1 MEPDGGIVDQMWE
14 KISQTQPLLGMSTD
28 EVFITFQ
35 NLQLAANLPYGL
47 LNMNVEIKIF
57 IDTDTKEVA
66 WCRHFTTTTRILRV
80 FLSCANYR
88 LCYLNLAGI
97 TKLKCERKNE
107 KNSGRSSKITLS
119 GKWPIRVALRH
130 IKGEKGS
137 FPVGVRHPKTALR
150 KLFII
155 YTWTVADP
163 GEGLGPLLLLDQT
176 KAQRAEKTFLET
188 TPTYLRVWMTAP
200 PPPPPP
206 PPRYLKVCIRHCMN
220 VPDNRDGGSWNLLT
234 FLTHGLCFRELFYA
248 FYLAGM
254 KSLRSMTFW
263 HPK

>member
-14 KISQTQPLLGMSTD
+14 KISQTQALLGMSTD

-35 NLQLAANLPYGL
+35 NLQLAADLPYGL

-97 TKLKCERKNE
+97 TKFKCERKNE
-107 KNSGRSSKITLS
+107 KNSGRSSKMTLS

-137 FPVGVRHPKTALR
+137 FPVGLRHPKCVNSL
-150 KLFII
+150 L
-155 YTWTVADP
+155 YTHEQWRIQ
-163 GEGLGPLLLLDQT
+163 GRG
-176 KAQRAEKTFLET
+176 
-188 TPTYLRVWMTAP
+188 WAP
-200 PPPPPP
+200 S
-206 PPRYLKVCIRHCMN
+206 Y
-220 VPDNRDGGSWNLLT
+220 
-234 FLTHGLCFRELFYA
+234 F
-248 FYLAGM
+248 
-254 KSLRSMTFW
+254 
-263 HPK
+263 

>member
-14 KISQTQPLLGMSTD
+14 KISQTQALLGMSTD

-97 TKLKCERKNE
+97 TKFKCERKNE
-107 KNSGRSSKITLS
+107 KNSGRSSKMTLS

-176 KAQRAEKTFLET
+176 KAQRAQKTFLET
-188 TPTYLRVWMTAP
+188 APTYLRVWMTALP
-200 PPPPPP
+200 PPPPL
-206 PPRYLKVCIRHCMN
+206 YLKVCIRHCMN

-234 FLTHGLCFRELFYA
+234 FLTHGLPFRELFYA

-254 KSLRSMTFW
+254 KSLWSMTFW